1 MSSAV
6 NYIHVRPAQR
16 EEKRFLKHGVFNVAR
31 KTWSIL
37 DKNISCL
44 FWRCFVFKFC
54 SVTVL

>member
-16 EEKRFLKHGVFNVAR
+16 EEKQFQKHGVFNVAR
-31 KTWSIL
+31 
-37 DKNISCL
+37 DISCL